1 MTDLVGNGLQQPPG
15 YGALPNICEHMF
27 VKEYQMTETTTK
39 IRPVVTTQTDHQL
52 GIIPAAR
59 LSSVVDRTTKLSDEV
74 LTSLE
79 TSQREAIEALGQF
92 VIAIEEAF
100 PQQVAG
106 TSDVAKKITESG
118 LQMVDRLVH
127 TQHDFLHSAIGS
139 TAKSLSIRD
148 DANTQNAE

>member
-1 MTDLVGNGLQQPPG
+1 
-15 YGALPNICEHMF
+15 
-27 VKEYQMTETTTK
+27 MTETTTK
-39 IRPVVTTQTDHQL
+39 TRPVVTTQTDRPL

-59 LSSVVDRTTKLSDEV
+59 LSSVVDRTTQLSDEV
-74 LTSLE
+74 LKSLE
-79 TSQREAIEALGQF
+79 TSQRAAIEAVGQF

>member
-1 MTDLVGNGLQQPPG
+1 
-15 YGALPNICEHMF
+15 
-27 VKEYQMTETTTK
+27 MTETTTK